1 MSQAEELAVKPQKVR
16 PKRRPQKIVVCE
28 TEEEPKSDLPP
39 LQIGAKFVPKSKR
52 LDLTAAAY
60 KPNVFKQELTEL
72 LAWTGM
78 DTYEILSEDKTF
90 TPAHVARTVVN
101 KNHIAIIIEDEE
113 NNRYGGYINE
123 YTDETNVGVSDPDA
137 FVFTLQVKGRKQC
150 EKYPLRR
157 GFDED
162 GILFQDFAFILPDFT
177 TTGVLFQYGE
187 GDVMVATYDG
197 KLCARRIP
205 TSYEYSAEMAAEI
218 QKNDTIPVK
227 RMYIVQFKGKRS
239 EEYKVFV
246 MDVPS
251 ELPDDVIR
259 ESLEARLGKDDILD
273 IRINKDKREMCAVY
287 ISMKD
292 LETAKKAIKSLNM
305 HRVEG
310 HPVRATWYYEHG
322 PSALYKRN
330 NLYIDMPDYKKKNIT
345 EEKFLKF
352 FKQFGE
358 IRSSLFRGKYGFIL
372 YEDPEVV
379 KRVKELNGTT
389 TAELGYIEI
398 SRKR

>member
-1 MSQAEELAVKPQKVR
+1 MSQAEEFAVKPQKVR
-16 PKRRPQKIVVCE
+16 PKRRPPVRI
-28 TEEEPKSDLPP
+28 TFEPEKTISLPP
-39 LQIGAKFVPKSKR
+39 LQTEAKFVPKSKR

-60 KPNVFKQELTEL
+60 KPNLLKQELTEL

-123 YTDETNVGVSDPDA
+123 YTDETNVGVCDPDA

-150 EKYPLRR
+150 EKYPLRH

-187 GDVMVATYDG
+187 GDVMVATHDG

-205 TSYEYSAEMAAEI
+205 TSYEYSAEMAAEV

-251 ELPDDVIR
+251 ELPDDVIC

-305 HRVEG
+305 HRIEG

-322 PSALYKRN
+322 PSALYKKN
-330 NLYIDMPDYKKKNIT
+330 NLYIDMPEYKKKNIT

-352 FKQFGE
+352 FKQFGT

-379 KRVKELNGTT
+379 KRVKELNKTT

>member
-1 MSQAEELAVKPQKVR
+1 
-16 PKRRPQKIVVCE
+16 
-28 TEEEPKSDLPP
+28 
-39 LQIGAKFVPKSKR
+39 
-52 LDLTAAAY
+52 
-60 KPNVFKQELTEL
+60 
-72 LAWTGM
+72 
-78 DTYEILSEDKTF
+78 
-90 TPAHVARTVVN
+90 
-101 KNHIAIIIEDEE
+101 
-113 NNRYGGYINE
+113 
-123 YTDETNVGVSDPDA
+123 
-137 FVFTLQVKGRKQC
+137 
-150 EKYPLRR
+150 
-157 GFDED
+157 
-162 GILFQDFAFILPDFT
+162 
-177 TTGVLFQYGE
+177 
-187 GDVMVATYDG
+187 
-197 KLCARRIP
+197 
-205 TSYEYSAEMAAEI
+205 
-218 QKNDTIPVK
+218 
-227 RMYIVQFKGKRS
+227 
-239 EEYKVFV
+239 

-305 HRVEG
+305 HHVEG
-310 HPVRATWYYEHG
+310 HPVRATWYYKHG
-322 PSALYKRN
+322 PSALYKKN
-330 NLYIDMPDYKKKNIT
+330 NLYIDMPEYKKKNIT

-352 FKQFGE
+352 FKQFGT

>member
-1 MSQAEELAVKPQKVR
+1 MSQVEELSVKPQKVR
-16 PKRRPQKIVVCE
+16 PKRRPPVRI
-28 TEEEPKSDLPP
+28 TFEPEKTISLPP
-39 LQIGAKFVPKSKR
+39 LQTGAKFVPKSKR
-52 LDLTAAAY
+52 LDLTAATY
-60 KPNVFKQELTEL
+60 KPNLLKQELTEL

-78 DTYEILSEDKTF
+78 DTYEILTEDKTF

-123 YTDETNVGVSDPDA
+123 YTDETNVGVCDPDA

-150 EKYPLRR
+150 EKYPLRH

-177 TTGVLFQYGE
+177 TTGVLLQYGE

-322 PSALYKRN
+322 PSAMYKKN

-352 FKQFGE
+352 FKQFGT

-389 TAELGYIEI
+389 TAELGYLEI

>member
-1 MSQAEELAVKPQKVR
+1 MSQVEELAVKPQKVS
-16 PKRRPQKIVVCE
+16 PKRRPPKIIVCE
-28 TEEEPKSDLPP
+28 TDEKPKSDLPP

-60 KPNVFKQELTEL
+60 KPNLLKQELTEL

-78 DTYEILSEDKTF
+78 DTYEILSEDKIF
-90 TPAHVARTVVN
+90 TPAHVARTIIN

-123 YTDETNVGVSDPDA
+123 YTEETDTGVSDPQA

-162 GILFQDFAFILPDFT
+162 GILFQDFTFIIPDFK

-187 GDVMVATYDG
+187 GDVMVATCDG

-205 TSYEYSAEMAAEI
+205 TSYEYSVEMAAEI

-251 ELPDDVIR
+251 ELPDDIIR
-259 ESLEARLGKDDILD
+259 ESLETRLGKDDILD
-273 IRINKDKREMCAVY
+273 IRINKDKREMCVVY

-322 PSALYKRN
+322 PSASYKKN

-358 IRSSLFRGKYGFIL
+358 IQSSLFRGKYGFIL
-372 YEDPEVV
+372 YKDPEVV
-379 KRVKELNGTT
+379 KRIKELNKTT
-389 TAELGYIEI
+389 TTELGYLEI